1 MRRHYRLLLWFALT
15 LIALPLL
22 LAAGVYVAVNTATG
36 RGWIERITADLTHGN
51 VQLTGL
57 DGHFPEQLLLERLEL
72 RDPQGLWLSIEGMKL
87 QWSPWGLLS
96 DRADV
101 AVLSAA
107 HLDMPRSPA
116 YPSNH
121 QPSGPHH
128 WPQVRVDRL
137 EVERAD
143 LGAPLT
149 GSAVAFELKGSG
161 VWVSLEQAS
170 LQLEAR
176 RLDAVPSI
184 YRASAQFDA
193 QQLTAQL
200 DLQEDADGPLAHL
213 AQVPNIGALSIH
225 LSLSGPRA
233 AVKATLALKAST
245 LTANAEGTLDAH
257 SGVAALSFVLDA
269 DAMSPRPGIAW
280 KRVHLKGQ
288 WQGAMN
294 APMTTADLE
303 ATGVVVPGVQL
314 PALSANLSGQGGTL
328 TLEARATG
336 LTLPGRL
343 GTVLAATPVSVRA
356 TMHLNQA
363 GRPIEL
369 TASHALLRAEG
380 RWSGGGIDGSAT
392 LSATINDLQPL
403 AALASLDLTGRG
415 TLEAQLH
422 TGPETTSLQVSSA
435 LAVSGGRSPLAELLE
450 PKSSFTGALN
460 FDQRGIEVARAQLAS
475 ARAQATLHGRLDG
488 DAMDLDWKLSLP
500 DLAVL
505 SSKLTG
511 NASAQGGL
519 QGRSPRLGLTADVDG
534 QVGINGTQS
543 GALHLKL
550 RARDLPQRPV
560 GDLAFTGTL
569 DQAPIVF
576 DASILSGAD
585 GTLEAKI
592 VRGSWKTLQAQGQI
606 RVPGGTG
613 TPGGQLELNLPHL
626 EDLANL
632 LGQPLQGSL
641 DARMDFDGS
650 APGGRARVRVEAKDA
665 GVPAQQLS
673 VLHLSGNIDSVM
685 TTPTLAL
692 RLSTRTLIKDVPSN
706 LRAQIQG
713 PLNAVALQVTAAT
726 EGDETTRSQI
736 NTSATLDAAR
746 RALHVS
752 ALELKYRGEDAHLLA
767 PVELSFADG
776 LSVDRLRLGVGVAV
790 LEVQGRL
797 TPTFDLNASLHD
809 LTPDLL
815 HPWLPNVKADG
826 QVDVDVELH
835 GSSARPTGT
844 VRINGRGLRARS
856 GSVRGLP
863 AGNIS
868 LEAQLQETVAQ
879 LKVEAGA
886 GERLQLHIAGQAPL
900 DRTAPIALKANGT
913 FDLVLLNPILEAGG
927 QRLQGQAN
935 LDAEIA
941 GTVADPQAHG
951 SVELSHADIQDYPR
965 GLHLTDISAT
975 LSADGA
981 QLKLQ
986 NLLAHAGPG
995 TISGTGTLGLA
1006 GELPLAVKIEAHN
1019 ARPLASDLITANID
1033 MDLALNGPLR
1043 QKLDAVGKLHI
1054 MRADLTIPNA
1064 LPPSVAVIDV
1074 RKPGQKVQPPRASDL
1089 LIALDLTVDAPR
1101 AVFVRGRGLN
1111 AEVGGSLHVGGTTAD
1126 PGITGGF
1133 DMRSG
1138 TINLAGSTLT
1148 FTSGR
1153 LSFNGSGIRKKIDP
1167 TLDFT
1172 ATNISGGV
1180 TYTLNVGGYADGP
1193 VITLSSTPE
1202 QPQDQI
1208 LSRLL
1213 FGADPAQLSTLQI
1226 AQIAAALATMSGI
1239 GGNGLNPLTAVQ
1251 RKLRL
1256 DRLAIS
1262 SNTSTTA
1269 TPTAAGGASAQGT
1282 NTGAT
1287 IEAGRY
1293 VSSRVY
1299 VGAKQFTTG
1308 TTQAQVQ
1315 IDLTK
1320 SLKIQT
1326 AVGTGGGTV
1335 QGETPQNDPGSSIG
1349 LSYQFEY

>member
-1 MRRHYRLLLWFALT
+1 MRVLFWSALA

-22 LAAGVYVAVNTATG
+22 LTAGVYVTANTATG
-36 RGWIERITADLTHGN
+36 RGWIERITANLTHGS
-51 VQLTGL
+51 VQLIGL
-57 DGHFPEQLLLERLEL
+57 DGHFPGRLQLKRLEL
-72 RDPQGLWLSIEGMKL
+72 RDPQGLWLSIDEVKL
-87 QWSPWGLLS
+87 EWSPWGLLS
-96 DRADV
+96 YRADV
-101 AVLSAA
+101 ALLSAA
-107 HLDMPRSPA
+107 RADMPRAPA
-116 YPSNH
+116 YPSH
-121 QPSGPHH
+121 EPSGPHH

-137 EVERAD
+137 EIERAD

-233 AVKATLALKAST
+233 AVRTTLALKAGT

-257 SGVAALSFVLDA
+257 SGVAALSLVLDA

-280 KRVHLKGQ
+280 KRVHLSGQ
-288 WQGAMN
+288 WQGAIN
-294 APMTTADLE
+294 APTTTADLE

-314 PALSANLSGQGGTL
+314 PLLSAHLSGQGGTL
-328 TLEARATG
+328 TLDARVMG
-336 LTLPGRL
+336 LMLPGRL
-343 GTVLAATPVSVRA
+343 GAVLAATPVSAHA
-356 TMHLNQA
+356 TMHLDQA

-369 TASHALLRAEG
+369 TASHALLSASG
-380 RWSGGGIDGSAT
+380 RWSGGGADGSAT
-392 LSATINDLQPL
+392 LAATINELKPL
-403 AALASLDLTGRG
+403 AALVSLDLTGRG

-422 TGPETTSLQVSSA
+422 TSPGTTSLQVSGA
-435 LAVSGGRSPLAELLE
+435 LAVNGGRAPLAGLLA
-450 PKSSFTGALN
+450 PNSTFNASLN
-460 FDQRGIEVARAQLAS
+460 FDPRGIAVARAQLTA
-475 ARAQATLHGRLDG
+475 ARAQAALHGRLDS
-488 DAMDLDWKLSLP
+488 DAMNLDWKLSLP

-511 NASAQGGL
+511 NASAQGEL
-519 QGRSPRLGLTADVDG
+519 QGRSPRLDLTADVDG

-550 RARDLPQRPV
+550 RARDLPQRPI

-569 DQAPIVF
+569 DQSPIVF
-576 DASILSGAD
+576 DASIRGEAD
-585 GTLEAKI
+585 GALEAKI
-592 VRGSWKTLQAQGQI
+592 DRGSWKSLQAQGQI

-613 TPGGQLELNLPHL
+613 APGGELELNLPHL

-632 LGQPLQGSL
+632 LGRPLQGSL

-665 GVPAQQLS
+665 GVPAQQLT

-706 LRAQIQG
+706 LRAQING
-713 PLNAVALQVTAAT
+713 PLDAVALQIAAAT
-726 EGDETTRSQI
+726 EGDESTRSQI
-736 NTSATLDAAR
+736 NTSATLDAGR
-746 RALHVS
+746 RELRVS
-752 ALELKYRGEDAHLLA
+752 ALELKYRGEEARLLTPA
-767 PVELSFADG
+767 VLSFADG
-776 LSVDRLRLGVGVAV
+776 LSVDRLRLGVGASV
-790 LEVQGRL
+790 LQVQGRL
-797 TPTFDLNASLHD
+797 APTLD
-809 LTPDLL
+809 LTASMHNLIPDLL
-815 HPWLPNVKADG
+815 HPWLPNLQAEG

-835 GSSARPTGT
+835 GSAAQPTGT
-844 VRINGRGLRARS
+844 VRVIGRGLRARS

-863 AGNIS
+863 AGNVS

-879 LKVEAGA
+879 LTVEADA
-886 GERLQLHIAGQAPL
+886 GERLQLHISGQTPL
-900 DRTAPIALKANGT
+900 NRTAPIALKANGT
-913 FDLVLLNPILEAGG
+913 VDLLMLSPILEARG
-927 QRLQGQAN
+927 QRLLGQAR
-935 LDAEIA
+935 LDAVVA
-941 GTVADPQAHG
+941 GTLADPQAHG
-951 SVELSHADIQDYPR
+951 SVVLSHADIQDYPR
-965 GLHLTDISAT
+965 GLHLTEISGT
-975 LSADGA
+975 LSADGD

-995 TISGTGTLGLA
+995 TISASGSLGLVGA
-1006 GELPLAVKIEAHN
+1006 MPLAVKVEAHN

-1033 MDLALNGPLR
+1033 MDLTLSGPLR
-1043 QKLDAVGKLHI
+1043 QKLEAAGNLHI
-1054 MRADLTIPNA
+1054 IRADLNIPNA
-1064 LPPSVAVIDV
+1064 LPLNVAVLDV
-1074 RKPGQKVQPPRASDL
+1074 RKPGQQVQPPRPSNF
-1089 LIALDLTVDAPR
+1089 LIALNLTVDAPR
-1101 AVFVRGRGLN
+1101 AVFVRGRGLDS
-1111 AEVGGSLHVGGTTAD
+1111 ELGGSLHVGGTAAEPT
-1126 PGITGGF
+1126 ISGGF

-1153 LSFNGSGIRKKIDP
+1153 LSFNGTGIKKKIDP

-1172 ATNISGGV
+1172 ATNISGGA
-1180 TYTLNVGGYADGP
+1180 TYTLNVGGYADSP
-1193 VITLSSTPE
+1193 VITLSSSPE

-1239 GGNGLNPLTAVQ
+1239 GGNGLHPLTAVQ
-1251 RKLRL
+1251 RRLRL

-1262 SNTSTTA
+1262 GSTSG
-1269 TPTAAGGASAQGT
+1269 TPTAGGPSAQGT
-1282 NTGAT
+1282 STGAT

-1293 VSSRVY
+1293 ISSRVY